1 MTSSRRLL
9 ASARLA
15 LAVVIASPVALAQS
29 SPPTAQ
35 ELETAR
41 TLYKEGK
48 ELRAAGDLPGA
59 VEKLQAAH
67 ALGHTPVTG
76 IELAKTYVLVGKLV
90 EAREVALSVARLGVA
105 SDETEKSA
113 DARAEAAKLA
123 EALRPRIP
131 TLAVKI
137 RGLAQGELAHV
148 VIDGVMVPDA
158 AITEPQKVDPGTHDV
173 MVRAGDG
180 ATLREAHASAD
191 TPEGQ
196 AIEVAVDVPP
206 APAGAQ
212 PPPPPPDDANPG
224 ASSHGIPLLAKVA
237 FGVAVAGTVVGVY
250 AGLEALSYENALG
263 TECPGNRC
271 TAGST
276 GAGDSQLGAQLGER
290 LDGGLR
296 HRRRGPRR
304 GPRRPVRR
312 ARRSPPFEPGGA
324 RLALDRHRAG
334 RGAWRVL
341 GAACRWGWGSRPCSR
356 APRPATR

>member
-1 MTSSRRLL
+1 MTSSRRVL

-15 LAVVIASPVALAQS
+15 LAVMIASPVALAQS
-29 SPPTAQ
+29 TPPTAQ

-48 ELRAAGDLPGA
+48 DLRAAGDLPGA
-59 VEKLQAAH
+59 IAKLQAAH

-105 SDETEKSA
+105 SDETGKSA

-123 EALRPRIP
+123 EELRPRIP

-158 AITEPQKVDPGTHDV
+158 AITEPQKVDPGKHDV
-173 MVRAGDG
+173 AVRVGDG
-180 ATLREAHASAD
+180 AAVREARASVD

-212 PPPPPPDDANPG
+212 PPPSPADDATAPT
-224 ASSHGIPLLAKVA
+224 SHGVPVLAKVA
-237 FGVAVAGTVVGVY
+237 FGVAIAGTVVGLY
-250 AGLEALSYENALG
+250 GGIQALSYEDSLN

-276 GAGDSQLGAQLGER
+276 GARDLDSAHNWANVATVSFIIGGAGLVTGIVDMFVER
-290 LDGGLR
+290 GHHHAATDGLR
-296 HRRRGPRR
+296 
-304 GPRRPVRR
+304 V
-312 ARRSPPFEPGGA
+312 SPWIGTG
-324 RLALDRHRAG
+324 LAGVHG
-334 RGAWRVL
+334 QF
-341 GAACRWGWGSRPCSR
+341 
-356 APRPATR
+356 

>member
-9 ASARLA
+9 ASAGVA
-15 LAVVIASPVALAQS
+15 LSVMIASPVALAQS
-29 SPPTAQ
+29 APPTAQ

-59 VEKLQAAH
+59 IAKLQAAH

-123 EALRPRIP
+123 EELRPRIP

-137 RGLAQGELAHV
+137 QGLAQGELAHV

-158 AITEPQKVDPGTHDV
+158 AITEPQKVDPGKHDV
-173 MVRAGDG
+173 AVRVGDG
-180 ATLREAHASAD
+180 AAAREGHASAD

-196 AIEVAVDVPP
+196 AVEVAVDVPA

-212 PPPPPPDDANPG
+212 PPPPTPDDDATPTT
-224 ASSHGIPLLAKVA
+224 SHGVPGLAKVA
-237 FGVAVAGTVVGVY
+237 FGVAIAGTVVGLY
-250 AGLEALSYENALG
+250 GGIQAFSYSQAMS
-263 TECPGNRC
+263 TDCHDNRC
-271 TAGST
+271 VTGTPGANDFASAHNWANISTVAFIVGGIGLAG
-276 GAGDSQLGAQLGER
+276 GIVDLFVE
-290 LDGGLR
+290 
-296 HRRRGPRR
+296 RGPRHPAAQ
-304 GPRRPVRR
+304 GLR
-312 ARRSPPFEPGGA
+312 ASPWIGTG
-324 RLALDRHRAG
+324 LAGVHG
-334 RGAWRVL
+334 QF
-341 GAACRWGWGSRPCSR
+341 
-356 APRPATR
+356 